1 MLKKETLILLRM
13 PFSIF
18 LLPVFLFAW
27 SQVPTASW
35 VRVAV
40 VFVLLHFF
48 VYPLIFRLYSNPIT
62 QLKRFPVFNFL
73 WKSFFYGF
81 IIYWFVQ
88 IALGGL
94 QSEFVSFTHQFWAKL
109 MITAFV
115 GSLFL
120 FTQLYQNEFNKRDGL
135 KTLSGLLGY
144 EGSFVFY
151 AFLFILAD
159 YAAWRHFQEQSAMR
173 FFLVLQ
179 FFLLPLL
186 AYSIFWFVQIQKN
199 TLAAD
204 FDHATRMRLLTCFC
218 LNLCFLSFLISA
230 WISN

>member
-27 SQVPTASW
+27 SQTLHARWEHV
-35 VRVAV
+35 VV
-40 VFVLLHFF
+40 VFVLLHFLL
-48 VYPLIFRLYSNPIT
+48 YPLFFRLYSNPIT
-62 QLKRFPVFNFL
+62 QLKRFPVFIFL

-81 IIYWFVQ
+81 VVYWAVQ
-88 IALGGL
+88 LALGGFK
-94 QSEFVSFTHQFWAKL
+94 SESALFTHHLWAKL

-120 FTQLYQNEFNKRDGL
+120 FTQLYQNEFNKRDGI

-144 EGSFVFY
+144 QGSFVFY

-159 YAAWRHFQEQSAMR
+159 YAGWRHFQEQDESR

-186 AYSIFWFVQIQKN
+186 VYGAFWFVQIKKN

-218 LNLCFLSFLISA
+218 LNLCFLSFLISN
-230 WISN
+230 WLSS